1 ASLGIVRT
9 GMDPQQGAD
18 AANRQAAAD
27 INRKAAA
34 LLDSFEVRL
43 GVRIADIR
51 SKPQLSEPD
60 LDLLLQVNDFAKAA
74 TWYAQASTAGR
85 NGDIAFGNFGRILL
99 RSARRVEQGMETATL
114 DRRFGDAWA
123 SIQDNLRQ
131 IRPDGSVFNR

>member
-1 ASLGIVRT
+1 RLGISI
-9 GMDPQQGAD
+9 
-18 AANRQAAAD
+18 AN
-27 INRKAAA
+27 
-34 LLDSFEVRL
+34 
-43 GVRIADIR
+43 IR
-51 SKPQLSEPD
+51 YKPQLSKQD
-60 LDLLLQVNDFAKAA
+60 LELLHQLNTFAKTA

-99 RSARRVEQGMETATL
+99 RSARRVEQAMETATL